1 MRKRDKMNEKM
12 KRECMMRRLFLSTLL
27 IFALLLC
34 GCWGEKVEGEGA
46 GQEEMSSAE
55 QGEIAETASETLPE
69 IPNEPEDGYSKRY

>member
-1 MRKRDKMNEKM
+1 M
-12 KRECMMRRLFLSTLL
+12 KRERMMRRLLLSTLL

-34 GCWGEKVEGEGA
+34 GCWGEKVEVEGA